1 VVARR
6 RGCHYGAIHV
16 VATTTLDCARLA
28 ISKYDEPRKGR
39 KIISIEVVVDE
50 FRGWWSMGWS
60 YKAQRYFC
68 DFLTKKRR
76 PIF

>member
-1 VVARR
+1 MPLWRYSC
-6 RGCHYGAIHV
+6 GGNYKS
-16 VATTTLDCARLA
+16 RLCKTSYKQ
-28 ISKYDEPRKGR
+28 IYDEPRKGR